1 MSWTRRDWIVLSSVA
16 VLAEPV
22 WAVGEGAFKAPPVE
36 EMKAKL
42 TLDQVTIGV
51 EVYDTEEKVGKIF
64 GKLNPNRYEV
74 LPVLLVIKNG
84 RKGALR
90 SRPLQLEYIVPGQ
103 GKIEALR
110 SDEVVYAGEG
120 PARPNLGPR
129 PFPIPTRKKK
139 NPLSAAEIEGR
150 AFVAP
155 VIAAGESASGFVYF
169 NIKHRANTKFYLSG
183 LRDATTQQ
191 DLFYYEIPFEA

>member
-1 MSWTRRDWIVLSSVA
+1 MSWTRRDWIVMSSVA
-16 VLAEPV
+16 ALATPV

-36 EMKAKL
+36 EMKSKV

-51 EVYDTEEKVGKIF
+51 EAYDTEEKVGKIF

-90 SRPLQLEYIVPGQ
+90 TKPLQLEYIVPGQ
-103 GKIEALR
+103 GKVEALR
-110 SDEVVYAGEG
+110 SDEVIYAGDG
-120 PARPNLGPR
+120 PVRPNLGPS
-129 PFPIPTRKKK
+129 PFPIPRRKKK

-150 AFVAP
+150 AFAAP
-155 VIAAGESASGFVYF
+155 MIAAGESASGFVYF
-169 NIKHRANTKFYLSG
+169 NIKHRANAKFYLSG
-183 LRDATTQQ
+183 LRDATSQQ